1 MGTKLALTRSG
12 MSRNQRPFGRDR
24 CVRSWTNVRKSESCH
39 FMLTDSARDW
49 RFPSGWDGGGGGG
62 VRRKGRQIPH
72 KIIPALVFKKE
83 EVFNETRQT
92 NLPLKD
98 KENSSKKLGH
108 EKEVVLKN
116 GLSPSP
122 KTRRS
127 VPILNTPESLQT
139 FGL

>member
-1 MGTKLALTRSG
+1 M
-12 MSRNQRPFGRDR
+12 
-24 CVRSWTNVRKSESCH
+24 
-39 FMLTDSARDW
+39 
-49 RFPSGWDGGGGGG
+49 GG